1 MRLLTKEEL
10 KNCTEAEL
18 WDLYRRL
25 LLLLPTLR
33 EGSLDHLNVLTNL
46 VIIREAIARRAQPR
60 PG

>member
-10 KNCTEAEL
+10 KNRTEAEL

-33 EGSLDHLNVLTNL
+33 EGSLDHLNVLMNL
-46 VIIREAIARRAQPR
+46 VIIREAIAHRAQPR